1 MDYLCYL
8 LKVTWT
14 HKNHFNP
21 SQINVMSIIR
31 LITVSHQLYVIHA
44 LRFMYSINLNTL
56 VVYQSQKC
64 LETCFEEKNIASAL
78 LGNVMK
84 HKAKRIE
91 IQDHKYDFKVT

>member
-8 LKVTWT
+8 LKVIKTY
-14 HKNHFNP
+14 HFNP

-31 LITVSHQLYVIHA
+31 LFTVSHQLYVIHA

>member
-8 LKVTWT
+8 LKVIKTY
-14 HKNHFNP
+14 HFNP

-78 LGNVMK
+78 K

-91 IQDHKYDFKVT
+91 IQDHMYDFKVT

>member
-8 LKVTWT
+8 LKVIKTY
-14 HKNHFNP
+14 HFNP

-31 LITVSHQLYVIHA
+31 LITHIRLALCYSCSTVYVLHKPEHACSVSITEMFRNV
-44 LRFMYSINLNTL
+44 
-56 VVYQSQKC
+56 
-64 LETCFEEKNIASAL
+64 FEEKNIASAL